1 MKIAICDDDMIFLN
15 TISILIEKWAKK
27 HNLKLILYRFTN
39 GDELLSS
46 VTLQNEYIDL
56 IFLDIIMPLLNGIE
70 TAKEL
75 RNNNQIVPIIF
86 LTTSKEFAVDSYE
99 VKAFHYLIK
108 PIMEEKLFTV
118 LDDFLITFEKPH
130 EIFIAQTSF
139 GFCKINVSNIDYLE
153 AQNKHV
159 NVYLSNGTIVEIR
172 ELFSKC
178 ETFFSLEKGFFKCHR
193 SYIVNLKCI
202 EQFTKTQIHT
212 NNKAFIPISRNSYVT
227 FKEAYFKHMFQ

>member
-1 MKIAICDDDMIFLN
+1 MNIAICDDDTKFLD
-15 TISILIEKWAKK
+15 TISISIEKWAKK
-27 HNLKLILYRFTN
+27 HHLKLSLYRFTN
-39 GDELLSS
+39 GDKLLSF
-46 VTLQNEYIDL
+46 VTVKNECIDL
-56 IFLDIIMPLLNGIE
+56 IFLDVIMPLLNGIE

-75 RNNNQIVPIIF
+75 RNTNQTVPIIF

-108 PIMEEKLFTV
+108 PIVEEKLFTV
-118 LDDFLITFEKPH
+118 LDDFLITFKKPH

-159 NVYLSNGTIVEIR
+159 NVHLCNGTTIEIR

-178 ETFFSLEKGFFKCHR
+178 ETFFSIEKGFF
-193 SYIVNLKCI
+193 
-202 EQFTKTQIHT
+202 
-212 NNKAFIPISRNSYVT
+212 
-227 FKEAYFKHMFQ
+227 